1 MKIPYLKKKPELKSY
16 HNVTW
21 EDNYSWIHQKN
32 ILEVLRDKTKL
43 DPEVKN
49 YLDEENSYANYHL
62 KDTENLQKKL
72 FDEIKGRIKLDDESL
87 PYKDHTYEY
96 WSKTTAVG
104 NYSIKLR
111 KKIDTDLVEEIWNGD
126 EEKKKL
132 ETEYF
137 GVGDLEVSNNDKYLG
152 YSLDIKGS
160 EYYTIFIRDIKTNE
174 IITKEISET
183 SGGITFS
190 LDDKYVFYS
199 KLDQNHRAR
208 KIYRHEIGNFNGQ
221 DELIFEEKSE
231 AFTVSIGLSSDEKYY
246 FINTSDHNTSE
257 QYYFGVDEINI
268 KPKLIIKREKG
279 IIYSVSS
286 WDSKFFN
293 HTNKD
298 AEDFKIDVSDSLEK
312 QNWKT
317 FIPPRDE
324 VLIGGCTF
332 LKNWIIR
339 SETSNALDKLFVKNI
354 SSGVEEELIFSNET
368 VYVPGISLI
377 QKDRDTD
384 NVYLGYSSPKT
395 PSRVYSY
402 NLSTKTKKLVKEQEI
417 PSGHNPEDYIVER
430 VDYKSH
436 DGRLVPLTITRHK
449 KTKIDGSANLLLYG
463 YGSYGSSMSP
473 NFSSTRLSLIN
484 RDIIWATAHIR
495 GGMEKGMKWWKEG
508 KLINKKN
515 TFEDYIHAAKYLI
528 DNNYSSKGKIIG
540 MGGSAGGLLMGA
552 VVNQAPELFLGIIMA
567 VPFVDSLTTNLDHS
581 LPLTVGEFDEFGNAK
596 DIKEHFDYIFSY
608 APYNNI
614 KKMDYPHILIT
625 TSLSANTLAVTP
637 EPHENTIFLLWSKL
651 NGLNFSTILSL
662 AINVR
667 SSVFINS
674 EKGKQNEFLIDP
686 LLKPFLGSATFPSNL
701 SILLASITLNSFSE
715 IFLSISCLSFT
726 SFLFSLAL

>member
-49 YLDEENSYANYHL
+49 YLDKENSYADYHL

-72 FDEIKGRIKLDDESL
+72 FDEIKARIKLDDESL

-96 WSKTTAVG
+96 WSKTTAIG

-152 YSLDIKGS
+152 YSLDTKGS
-160 EYYTIFIRDIKTNE
+160 EYYTIFIRDIKTNK
-174 IITKEISET
+174 IITKEITET

-208 KIYRHEIGNFNGQ
+208 KIYRHEIGNFKSQ

-257 QYYFGVDEINI
+257 QYYFGVDEINT
-268 KPKLIIKREKG
+268 KPKLIMKREKG

-286 WDSKFFN
+286 WDSKFYN

-354 SSGVEEELIFSNET
+354 SSGVEEELIFSNEN
-368 VYVPGISLI
+368 VYVPGISLT
-377 QKDRDTD
+377 QRNRDTD

-508 KLINKKN
+508 KLTNKKN

-625 TSLSANTLAVTP
+625 TSLSDNRVLFD
-637 EPHENTIFLLWSKL
+637 EPAKFTAKLREYKTDNNLL
-651 NGLNFSTILSL
+651 
-662 AINVR
+662 
-667 SSVFINS
+667 
-674 EKGKQNEFLIDP
+674 
-686 LLKPFLGSATFPSNL
+686 LLKTEMNAGHGGKSGRDGA
-701 SILLASITLNSFSE
+701 IEE
-715 IFLSISCLSFT
+715 IAIDYAF
-726 SFLFSLAL
+726 ALKVAEKI